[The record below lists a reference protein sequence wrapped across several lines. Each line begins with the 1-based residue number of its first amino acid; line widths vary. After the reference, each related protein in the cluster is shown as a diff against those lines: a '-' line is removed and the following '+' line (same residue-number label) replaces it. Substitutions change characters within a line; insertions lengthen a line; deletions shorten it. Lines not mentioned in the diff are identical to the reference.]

1 MSIELKIKS
10 KHLSQE
16 ARILRFEERKLLKNL
31 RSNIDWHKTSG
42 SNDEYAIWQ
51 DKNFNNYSS
60 LHSHRTINVRN
71 ENRATFLAR
80 AYIEGTPYLE
90 AENNRKPEKEY
101 DFKCAILPR
110 VIAMVLSYGKLGS
123 VDKEYCPAKR
133 RQVATKTLK
142 DKISTWCDAN

>member
-16 ARILRFEERKLLKNL
+16 ARIIRFEERKLLKNL
-31 RSNIDWHKTSG
+31 RSNIDWHKTG
-42 SNDEYAIWQ
+42 GNNDEYYLWK
-51 DKNFNNYSS
+51 DKHFNNYNS

-101 DFKCAILPR
+101 DFKQLILPR

-133 RQVATKTLK
+133 RQVATKALK
-142 DKISTWCDAN
+142 DKISIWCEVN

>member
-10 KHLSQE
+10 KHLGQE
-16 ARILRFEERKLLKNL
+16 ARIIRFEERKLLKNL
-31 RSNIDWHKTSG
+31 RSNIDWHKANG
-42 SNDEYAIWQ
+42 SNDEYAVWQ
-51 DKNFNNYSS
+51 DKHFNSYSS

-101 DFKCAILPR
+101 DFNYVILPR
-110 VIAMVLSYGKLGS
+110 VIAMVLSYGKLAQ
-123 VDKEYCPAKR
+123 VDREYCSTKR
-133 RQVATKTLK
+133 RQVATKALK